1 MSACNLRSTEVLLD
15 IRHFSQIGCCKPD
28 KTNYKTA
35 VDELGLPPEKPL
47 FVDDVPEKVVGVIE
61 LGLNGN
67 FMVCSGARADF
78 GGFEWVS
85 NLEEIESLL

>member
-1 MSACNLRSTEVLLD
+1 MGHSS
-15 IRHFSQIGCCKPD
+15 FQPKWGCCKPGERIYMRAIE
-28 KTNYKTA
+28 K
-35 VDELGLPPEKPL
+35 LSLPPEKPL

-78 GGFEWVS
+78 SVFEWVS
-85 NLEEIESLL
+85 NLEKIESLL